1 MEIGMTVD
9 AVRGGYRL
17 GEYELDLEHRASG
30 RTVAGFRHRAVQL
43 RDFARVYVARR
54 R

>member
-1 MEIGMTVD
+1 MTVD
-9 AVRGGYRL
+9 AVRAGYRL

-43 RDFARVYVARR
+43 RDFARVYASRR